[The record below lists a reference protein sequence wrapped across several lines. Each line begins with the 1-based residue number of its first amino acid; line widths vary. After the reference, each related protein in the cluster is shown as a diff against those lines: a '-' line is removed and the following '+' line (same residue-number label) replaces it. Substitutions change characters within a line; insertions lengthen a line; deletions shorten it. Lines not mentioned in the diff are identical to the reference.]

1 MISDISVEYV
11 FLYRLGKHS
20 VGGTI
25 VVNLWGGGCMT
36 LDKDLRGCSPTLVV
50 GRGGAGG
57 TRFGIQCCLY
67 GTRLHS
73 ATWTSSLEHSVFRC
87 YVYSRS

>member
-1 MISDISVEYV
+1 
-11 FLYRLGKHS
+11 
-20 VGGTI
+20 
-25 VVNLWGGGCMT
+25 MT

-73 ATWTSSLEHSVFRC
+73 ATWTSSL
-87 YVYSRS
+87 